1 MEEKNVDSAVSSSIS
16 GAVPTET
23 TKREERSNSSNRKST
38 AAGDSSASLAAAI
51 AKYEAERGT
60 FGGGVALGMFLCLLF
75 MGMIAF
81 GLYIWKRQKNTN
93 GSSSSSS
100 TNSKRADDAK
110 NLEMVGVTIHEP
122 NTLNNPAFGQRR
134 LSAGGETK
142 ITEDDKKKP
151 HRRAST
157 KLPKD
162 WKKHSDGTG
171 KRYYANKVTKESSW
185 TAPPGSTGGTSS
197 EIEMMVNP
205 ISNAKKQRR
214 LSSRELIQAEKE
226 KEKETEV
233 EEEQYTCEH
242 CDTFTGNFDVV
253 GSHEAV
259 CDSNPDAVT
268 METEASDENIEIH
281 LDEETGRRYSINN
294 TTGESEW
301 LEE

>member
-1 MEEKNVDSAVSSSIS
+1 M
-16 GAVPTET
+16 
-23 TKREERSNSSNRKST
+23 
-38 AAGDSSASLAAAI
+38 
-51 AKYEAERGT
+51 
-60 FGGGVALGMFLCLLF
+60 C
-75 MGMIAF
+75 
-81 GLYIWKRQKNTN
+81 KRQKKTN
-93 GSSSSSS
+93 ESPSSSSP
-100 TNSKRADDAK
+100 NSKPAGDAK
-110 NLEMVGVTIHEP
+110 NVEMVGVTIHEP
-122 NTLNNPAFGQRR
+122 NTLTNPAFGQRR
-134 LSAGGETK
+134 RSTGETK

-197 EIEMMVNP
+197 EIELMVNP
-205 ISNAKKQRR
+205 NSKAKKKKKKKKQRR
-214 LSSRELIQAEKE
+214 LSSRELIQAE

-242 CDTFTGNFDVV
+242 CDTFTGNLAVV
-253 GSHEAV
+253 ESHETV

-281 LDEETGRRYSINN
+281 LDEETGRRYSIDN